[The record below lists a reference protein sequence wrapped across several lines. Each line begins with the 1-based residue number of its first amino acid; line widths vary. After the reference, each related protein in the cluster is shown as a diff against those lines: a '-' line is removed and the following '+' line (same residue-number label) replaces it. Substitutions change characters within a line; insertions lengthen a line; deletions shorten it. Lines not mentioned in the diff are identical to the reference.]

1 MVFFQPKCRL
11 SLLYSSDIVLPD
23 IMARREASILNES
36 MASFPQAS
44 YDSATRGIQHH
55 PKALHLGSSSV
66 CLRSSVDNA
75 AAPADNPATDTI
87 LQFSSDVTE
96 ISKAA
101 GLPRAQLGSKMS
113 AGREW
118 SWSEVRLLP
127 ISTFTL
133 YGRSPPTHC
142 ADVCDG

>member
-1 MVFFQPKCRL
+1 MVERITVAFALTKCRL
-11 SLLYSSDIVLPD
+11 SLLYSSDSTADFVLPYV
-23 IMARREASILNES
+23 MARREASILNES
-36 MASFPQAS
+36 MASFPQAP

-55 PKALHLGSSSV
+55 PKALHLGSFSV

-75 AAPADNPATDTI
+75 AAPADNPATDII
-87 LQFSSDVTE
+87 LGFSGDVTE

-118 SWSEVRLLP
+118 SWSEVRLLV
-127 ISTFTL
+127 IYIIIIL
-133 YGRSPPTHC
+133 
-142 ADVCDG
+142 

>member
-1 MVFFQPKCRL
+1 
-11 SLLYSSDIVLPD
+11 
-23 IMARREASILNES
+23 MARREASILYES
-36 MASFPQAS
+36 MASFPQAP

-55 PKALHLGSSSV
+55 PKALHLGSFSM

-75 AAPADNPATDTI
+75 AAPADNPATDKT
-87 LQFSSDVTE
+87 LGFSGDVTE

-118 SWSEVRLLP
+118 F
-127 ISTFTL
+127 IIINN
-133 YGRSPPTHC
+133 
-142 ADVCDG
+142 